1 MRQSCR
7 RFETES
13 RPWRTLPSDPAM
25 TKRFS
30 LMLITFSILLF
41 ATRAVGQIAQEA
53 TPGRSKPDQLPLSG
67 RTQSGSVTSGQA
79 TAPVTGSGSV
89 NTLNSSIQVNGPFQG
104 SIPTGTL
111 TKEPLPLS
119 LDEAIRR
126 GLAYNLGM
134 IGAEQT
140 ERETRSQ
147 RLRALAE
154 LLPDVN
160 GNITS
165 SAQQVSLATF
175 GFTPGT
181 IPSVPFRQ
189 TVIGPFNFFIAGAT
203 VSQTLMDLTAIRN
216 YRSSKETARAARFNV
231 RDSKDLVIL
240 GVGGSYLQVM
250 ASAAR
255 VDSARAQVETAR
267 AVYEQAVD
275 RNRAGV
281 NARIDVDRSQVELQ
295 TQQLRLISLE
305 TDLANQKLA
314 LGRLIGLPL
323 GQDFTLTTPLEYRP
337 ASVVLEEVLKE
348 AFESRSD
355 LQAAAAQV
363 RAAEQARKAAEAQKT
378 PAFLLSGN
386 YAVAGINPAH
396 SHGTF
401 AVTGGV
407 EFPIWRS
414 GRIQADI
421 AQADA
426 VLAQRRAEY
435 EDTYGRVD
443 YDVRS
448 AFLAL
453 TAANQ
458 QVKVAESN
466 RVLSQRTLEQA
477 RDRFVAGV
485 TDTVEVVQAQESVA
499 VADQDYISSLYADH
513 LAQLSLARAKGN
525 SEQGISGL
533 LQPNRP

>member
-1 MRQSCR
+1 MRKEFRLILLSVSTLLFTTRAAGQTAQLPER
-7 RFETES
+7 S
-13 RPWRTLPSDPAM
+13 RPSEFP
-25 TKRFS
+25 
-30 LMLITFSILLF
+30 I
-41 ATRAVGQIAQEA
+41 
-53 TPGRSKPDQLPLSG
+53 SG
-67 RTQSGSVTSGQA
+67 RIPSGSVTSGQA

-89 NTLNSSIQVNGPFQG
+89 NTLNNSIQIQGPFQG

-111 TKEPLPLS
+111 TKEPLALS
-119 LDEAIRR
+119 LEEAIRR
-126 GLAYNLGM
+126 GLPYNLGM
-134 IGAEQT
+134 VGATQT
-140 ERETRSQ
+140 EREARSQ

-154 LLPDVN
+154 LLPDVI
-160 GNITS
+160 GSTS
-165 SAQQVSLATF
+165 ASVQQVSLATF
-175 GFTPGT
+175 GFTGQT
-181 IPSVPFRQ
+181 IPGVPFRQ
-189 TVIGPFNFFIAGAT
+189 SVIGPFNFFIAGAT
-203 VSQTLMDLTAIRN
+203 LNQTVLDMTAVRN
-216 YRSSKETARAARFNV
+216 YRSSKETARAAQLNV

-314 LGRLIGLPL
+314 MGRLIGLPL

-378 PAFLLSGN
+378 PAFMLSGN

>member
-1 MRQSCR
+1 
-7 RFETES
+7 
-13 RPWRTLPSDPAM
+13 M

-30 LMLITFSILLF
+30 LTLITLSILLF

-67 RTQSGSVTSGQA
+67 RIQPGSVTSGQA

-89 NTLNSSIQVNGPFQG
+89 NTLNSSIQVQGPFQG
-104 SIPTGTL
+104 SIPTGTR
-111 TKEPLPLS
+111 TKEALPLS

-140 ERETRSQ
+140 EREARSQ

-154 LLPDVN
+154 LLPDLN
-160 GNITS
+160 GNIS
-165 SAQQVSLATF
+165 ASAQQVSLATF

-181 IPSVPFRQ
+181 IPGVPFRQ
-189 TVIGPFNFFIAGAT
+189 TVIGPFNFFVAGAT
-203 VSQTLMDLTAIRN
+203 VSQTLMDLTAVRN
-216 YRSSKETARAARFNV
+216 YRSSKETTRAARFNV

-240 GVGGSYLQVM
+240 GVGGSYLQLM
-250 ASAAR
+250 AAAAR

-295 TQQLRLISLE
+295 TQQLRLISIE

-323 GQDFTLTTPLEYRP
+323 GQNFTLTTTLEYRP
-337 ASVVLEEVLKE
+337 TSVVLEEALKE

-355 LQAAAAQV
+355 LQAAAAHV
-363 RAAEQARKAAEAQKT
+363 RAAEEARKAAEAQKT

-386 YAVAGINPAH
+386 YAVAGVNPAH

-401 AVTGGV
+401 AVTAGA

-443 YDVRS
+443 YDVRT

-453 TAANQ
+453 TAANE

-477 RDRFVAGV
+477 RDRFIAGV
-485 TDTVEVVQAQESVA
+485 TDTVEVVQAQELVA
-499 VADQDYISSLYADH
+499 VAEQDYISSLYADH

-525 SEQGISGL
+525 SQQGISGL
-533 LQPNRP
+533 LGPNRP

>member
-1 MRQSCR
+1 MRKQI
-7 RFETES
+7 
-13 RPWRTLPSDPAM
+13 
-25 TKRFS
+25 S
-30 LMLITFSILLF
+30 LTWIALSILLLAARAAGQ
-41 ATRAVGQIAQEA
+41 ATQSLPE
-53 TPGRSKPDQLPLSG
+53 RSKPDQLPVSG
-67 RTQSGSVTSGQA
+67 RIQSGSVTSGQA

-89 NTLNSSIQVNGPFQG
+89 NTLNNSIQIQGPFQG
-104 SIPTGTL
+104 SIPTGTP
-111 TKEPLPLS
+111 TKEPVPLS

-134 IGAEQT
+134 IGAQQT
-140 ERETRSQ
+140 EREARSQ
-147 RLRALAE
+147 RLRALAG

-160 GNITS
+160 GNIIS

-189 TVIGPFNFFIAGAT
+189 TVIGPFNFFVAGAT
-203 VSQTLMDLTAIRN
+203 VSQTLMDLTAVRN
-216 YRSSKETARAARFNV
+216 YRSSKETASAARFNV

-295 TQQLRLISLE
+295 TQRLRLISLE

-314 LGRLIGLPL
+314 FGRLIGLPL

-337 ASVVLEEVLKE
+337 TSVILEEALKE

-363 RAAEQARKAAEAQKT
+363 RAAEQARKAAEAQKI
-378 PAFLLSGN
+378 PAFMFNGN
-386 YAVAGINPAH
+386 YSVAGINPAH

-421 AQADA
+421 AQADS

-435 EDTYGRVD
+435 EDTYGRID

-453 TAANQ
+453 MAANE
-458 QVKVAESN
+458 QVQVAESN

-477 RDRFVAGV
+477 RDRFIAGV

-499 VADQDYISSLYADH
+499 VAEQDYISSLYADH

-533 LQPNRP
+533 LQSNGP

>member
-1 MRQSCR
+1 MRKQ
-7 RFETES
+7 FG
-13 RPWRTLPSDPAM
+13 PILI
-25 TKRFS
+25 S
-30 LMLITFSILLF
+30 LSILLF
-41 ATRAVGQIAQEA
+41 TSRVAGQTAQLPE
-53 TPGRSKPDQLPLSG
+53 RSRPDEYPLSG
-67 RTQSGSVTSGQA
+67 RIPSGSVTSGQA

-89 NTLNSSIQVNGPFQG
+89 NTLNNSIQVQGPFQG

-119 LDEAIRR
+119 LEEAIRR

-134 IGAEQT
+134 IGSAQT
-140 ERETRSQ
+140 EREARSR

-154 LLPDVN
+154 LLPDVT
-160 GNITS
+160 GSI
-165 SAQQVSLATF
+165 SASVQQVSLATF
-175 GFTPGT
+175 GFTGQT
-181 IPSVPFRQ
+181 IPGVPFRQ
-189 TVIGPFNFFIAGAT
+189 SIIGPFNFFIGGAT
-203 VSQTLMDLTAIRN
+203 VNQTVMDLTAVRN
-216 YRSSKETARAARFNV
+216 YRSSKETARAARLNV

-267 AVYEQAVD
+267 ALYEQAVD
-275 RNRAGV
+275 RNRAGL

-323 GQDFTLTTPLEYRP
+323 GQNFTLTTPLEYRP
-337 ASVVLEEVLKE
+337 TSVVLEDALKE
-348 AFESRSD
+348 AFEDRSD

-378 PAFLLSGN
+378 PAITLNGN
-386 YAVAGINPAH
+386 YAVAGLNPAQ

-401 AVTGGV
+401 AITAGA
-407 EFPIWRS
+407 EFPIWRG

-435 EDTYGRVD
+435 EDTYGQVD
-443 YDVRS
+443 FDVRS

-453 TAANQ
+453 TAAKEQ
-458 QVKVAESN
+458 MKVAESN
-466 RVLSQRTLEQA
+466 RSLSQRTLQQA

-485 TDTVEVVQAQESVA
+485 SDTIEVVQAQESVA
-499 VADQDYISSLYADH
+499 AAEQDYISSLYADH

-525 SEQGISGL
+525 SEQGIAAL
-533 LQPNRP
+533 LQPNAP

>member
-1 MRQSCR
+1 MRKQ
-7 RFETES
+7 F
-13 RPWRTLPSDPAM
+13 RT
-25 TKRFS
+25 T
-30 LMLITFSILLF
+30 LITASILLF
-41 ATRAVGQIAQEA
+41 AARAAGQTSQEA

-67 RTQSGSVTSGQA
+67 RIQPGSVTSGQA
-79 TAPVTGSGSV
+79 TAPVAGSGTV
-89 NTLNSSIQVNGPFQG
+89 NTLNSSIQVQGPFQG

-140 ERETRSQ
+140 ERDARSQ

-154 LLPDVN
+154 LLPDVT
-160 GNITS
+160 GNINA

-181 IPSVPFRQ
+181 IPGVPFRQ

-203 VSQTLMDLTAIRN
+203 VNQTIMDLTAIRN
-216 YRSSKETARAARFNV
+216 YRSNKEAARAARFNV

-337 ASVVLEEVLKE
+337 TSVILEEVLKE

-355 LQAAAAQV
+355 LHAAAAQV

-378 PAFLLSGN
+378 PAFTFSGN

-414 GRIQADI
+414 GRIQADV

-426 VLAQRRAEY
+426 ALAQRRAEY

-443 YDVRS
+443 YDVRT

-466 RVLSQRTLEQA
+466 RMLAQRTLEQA
-477 RDRFVAGV
+477 RDRFIAGV

-499 VADQDYISSLYADH
+499 GAEQDYISSLYADH

-525 SEQGISGL
+525 SEQGIAGL
-533 LQPNRP
+533 LR

>member
-1 MRQSCR
+1 
-7 RFETES
+7 
-13 RPWRTLPSDPAM
+13 M
-25 TKRFS
+25 TKQFS
-30 LMLITFSILLF
+30 LTLLTLSILLF
-41 ATRAVGQIAQEA
+41 AIRAVGQVSQEA
-53 TPGRSKPDQLPLSG
+53 TPGRAKPDQLPLSG
-67 RTQSGSVTSGQA
+67 RIQPGTQPGSVTSGQA
-79 TAPVTGSGSV
+79 TTPVTGSSSV
-89 NTLNSSIQVNGPFQG
+89 NTLNSSIQVQGPFQG

-140 ERETRSQ
+140 EREARSQ

-160 GNITS
+160 GNIIA

-181 IPSVPFRQ
+181 IAGVRQ
-189 TVIGPFNFFIAGAT
+189 TIIGPFNFFVAGAT
-203 VSQTLMDLTAIRN
+203 VNQTLMDLTAVRN
-216 YRSSKETARAARFNV
+216 YRSSKETTRAARFNV

-305 TDLANQKLA
+305 TDLATQKLA

-337 ASVVLEEVLKE
+337 TSVVLEEALKE

-355 LQAAAAQV
+355 LQAAAAHV

-378 PAFLLSGN
+378 PAFTLSGN

-426 VLAQRRAEY
+426 VLFQRRAEY

-443 YDVRS
+443 YDVRI

-453 TAANQ
+453 TAANE

-477 RDRFVAGV
+477 RDRFIAGV

-499 VADQDYISSLYADH
+499 VAEQDYISSLFADH

-533 LQPNRP
+533 LRSVP